1 MKTRSDLYGRE
12 ASELLRIISM
22 YPGLSE
28 LQLCSF
34 FPGKDEVIRTLL
46 SHLRKQ
52 GRVTQEP
59 SGGYYPQGMPT
70 PGADTELA
78 KAVWVL
84 LDFIGQVEFHS
95 ASDFPVQAVFFS
107 DGELYEI
114 ISIPAGK
121 ETLISGILHR
131 EKPEGH
137 GKRILI
143 LEDPK
148 QVSLLDIPGVS
159 GYCTV
164 SKDGRVNYY
173 RKQ

>member
-1 MKTRSDLYGRE
+1 MKTRADLYGRE

-28 LQLCSF
+28 PQLCRF
-34 FPGKDEVIRTLL
+34 FPEKDEVIRTLL
-46 SHLRKQ
+46 SHLKKQ
-52 GRVTQEP
+52 GRVTQES
-59 SGGYYPQGMPT
+59 SGGYYPRGMPAPVT
-70 PGADTELA
+70 DPELA

-84 LDFIGQVEFHS
+84 LDFIDRAEFHS
-95 ASDFPVQAVFFS
+95 ASDFPVQAIFFA

-121 ETLISGILHR
+121 ESLISGILHL

-137 GKRILI
+137 GRRILI
-143 LEDPK
+143 LENPE
-148 QVSLLDIPGVS
+148 QIPLLDIPGVS

-164 SKDGRVNYY
+164 STEGRVNYY